1 MEEFRPICGFE
12 GLYEVSN
19 IGRVK
24 SCSRKVKNT
33 RGIKELKERIIS
45 QKDDTN
51 GYLIVNLWKD
61 NKQTHVK
68 VHRAV
73 AQAFIPNP
81 YNFRDVNHID
91 ENKYNNR
98 VDNLEWVTHQDNLN
112 YGTHNVRMSNS
123 KSKAVAQYNKLTNEL
138 IATYKNAYVASN
150 ETNIN
155 NVGIC
160 QCCCGKRKTAGGYI
174 WKYV

>member
-98 VDNLEWVTHQDNLN
+98 FDNLEWVTHQDNLN